1 MAAQLDASDAALDGF
16 VPSLDHASFADWD
29 AVYEPAEDTFL
40 LLDALFAERS
50 SLRALGDA
58 TVVEVGP
65 GSGVVSAYVAA
76 LLAAQA
82 PRVVCVDVNPRA
94 CALSARTAAANGARV
109 DVVRGD
115 LATRVRRRP
124 SAARKASRGARRCL
138 ARGSV
143 DVLVFNPPNVPT
155 PRAEVGGAGIEASW
169 AGGDR
174 GREVLDRLLPDV
186 TRALSPRGRFYV
198 VVVEENDPDDI
209 ARILAADGLE
219 RTTVATKRVG
229 PPGARA
235 AATGRPRRQ
244 RAPVD
249 PAVRAARLVS
259 ARVRIR
265 KGAAGARGEL
275 GRDMRR
281 GPAKDVEG
289 QTAADDDDSQE
300 KSDKSESACFQ
311 VAVVA
316 FLVVMVGAALYVSQS
331 EPQSQQHAW
340 LSTDGVL
347 RKGAH
352 DAAVAA
358 AEEARRA
365 AARTTSGEGADARAA
380 PAAGVAREGRVQ
392 DDPQWLDLKQPR
404 PMKRGYLA
412 FAGSGPDSRT
422 TEFFFTYRDT
432 GLGRSPWEVPFGK
445 VVGAASYAALDRFYS
460 GYGDMAAFGG
470 HAPESGKIRNRGA
483 AYLDAEFPLLDFIT
497 RCDSGAR
504 PFD

>member
-1 MAAQLDASDAALDGF
+1 
-16 VPSLDHASFADWD
+16 
-29 AVYEPAEDTFL
+29 
-40 LLDALFAERS
+40 
-50 SLRALGDA
+50 
-58 TVVEVGP
+58 
-65 GSGVVSAYVAA
+65 
-76 LLAAQA
+76 
-82 PRVVCVDVNPRA
+82 
-94 CALSARTAAANGARV
+94 
-109 DVVRGD
+109 
-115 LATRVRRRP
+115 
-124 SAARKASRGARRCL
+124 
-138 ARGSV
+138 
-143 DVLVFNPPNVPT
+143 
-155 PRAEVGGAGIEASW
+155 
-169 AGGDR
+169 
-174 GREVLDRLLPDV
+174 
-186 TRALSPRGRFYV
+186 
-198 VVVEENDPDDI
+198 
-209 ARILAADGLE
+209 
-219 RTTVATKRVG
+219 
-229 PPGARA
+229 
-235 AATGRPRRQ
+235 
-244 RAPVD
+244 
-249 PAVRAARLVS
+249 
-259 ARVRIR
+259 
-265 KGAAGARGEL
+265 
-275 GRDMRR
+275 MRR

-365 AARTTSGEGADARAA
+365 AAADRDRERREEEARYLARPLQQVPGLPAGPEAAAAEPPSTKTRVACATTAGPVVVDVFPEWAPLGARRFLDMVEGGFFSSRVGLFRSVKGFLCQT
-380 PAAGVAREGRVQ
+380 GVAGDVAVSKAWRAKGRVQ

-445 VVGAASYAALDRFYS
+445 LVGAASYAALDRFYS

-497 RCDSGAR
+497 RCDVL
-504 PFD
+504 PPLDVE

>member
-82 PRVVCVDVNPRA
+82 PA
-94 CALSARTAAANGARV
+94 
-109 DVVRGD
+109 
-115 LATRVRRRP
+115 
-124 SAARKASRGARRCL
+124 RGARSSTASCGRDPG
-138 ARGSV
+138 ARPG
-143 DVLVFNPPNVPT
+143 P
-155 PRAEVGGAGIEASW
+155 
-169 AGGDR
+169 
-174 GREVLDRLLPDV
+174 LL
-186 TRALSPRGRFYV
+186 RRRRR
-198 VVVEENDPDDI
+198 ENDPDDI
-209 ARILAADGLE
+209 ARILAADGAE
-219 RTTVATKRVG
+219 RTTVATKR
-229 PPGARA
+229 A
-235 AATGRPRRQ
+235 
-244 RAPVD
+244 
-249 PAVRAARLVS
+249 
-259 ARVRIR
+259 
-265 KGAAGARGEL
+265 
-275 GRDMRR
+275 RR
-281 GPAKDVEG
+281 GPAPGARSGDR
-289 QTAADDDDSQE
+289 AARAGNERLSILRQE
-300 KSDKSESACFQ
+300 KSDKSERLLQ

-331 EPQSQQHAW
+331 EPQSRQHAW

-365 AARTTSGEGADARAA
+365 AAADRERERKQEAR
-380 PAAGVAREGRVQ
+380 
-392 DDPQWLDLKQPR
+392 
-404 PMKRGYLA
+404 YLA
-412 FAGSGPDSRT
+412 RPLQQVPGLPAGP
-422 TEFFFTYRDT
+422 EAAAAE
-432 GLGRSPWEVPFGK
+432 PPCAGK
-445 VVGAASYAALDRFYS
+445 VVGAASSLTLDRFYS

-483 AYLDAEFPLLDFIT
+483 AYLDAEFPLLDFIAT
-497 RCDSGAR
+497 SR
-504 PFD
+504 PLDVE